1 MKKINEIFYSLQ
13 GEGFWSGTPIIFIRF
28 SGCNLRC
35 DFCDTEHYSHTEM
48 SDAEIIDRIK
58 TFPARRVCLTGG
70 EPSLQIDRFFIDLL
84 HSHGYIIHIETNGTH
99 AIPDGIDWITVSPK
113 TSRIALDRAD
123 ELKIVFTGQDVDSW
137 LHFDANHRYL
147 QPCSCRNT
155 PEVIQ
160 YILAHPEWSLSL
172 QTLNTSI
179 FLKNLRFAI
188 AGKFFR
194 LPNIKLYVAKTEN
207 VYAAD
212 SHDTRCHIIQSH
224 YGPQRKTPTPYASAH
239 LRHVIGSLLPHFFT
253 GTAHRASA
261 YMAHHHTDNR
271 KFGRIRSTIV
281 VRSAYRRR
289 DIDMY
294 FGSDGNGSG
303 RHHIHVRR
311 QSYYIGDI

>member
-123 ELKIVFTGQDVDSW
+123 
-137 LHFDANHRYL
+137 
-147 QPCSCRNT
+147 
-155 PEVIQ
+155 
-160 YILAHPEWSLSL
+160 
-172 QTLNTSI
+172 
-179 FLKNLRFAI
+179 
-188 AGKFFR
+188 
-194 LPNIKLYVAKTEN
+194 
-207 VYAAD
+207 
-212 SHDTRCHIIQSH
+212 
-224 YGPQRKTPTPYASAH
+224 
-239 LRHVIGSLLPHFFT
+239 
-253 GTAHRASA
+253 GT
-261 YMAHHHTDNR
+261 
-271 KFGRIRSTIV
+271 
-281 VRSAYRRR
+281 RRR
-289 DIDMY
+289 
-294 FGSDGNGSG
+294 F
-303 RHHIHVRR
+303 VVAFRR
-311 QSYYIGDI
+311 QPQVFAALLLSQYPGSHTIYSCPPGMVAQPANP